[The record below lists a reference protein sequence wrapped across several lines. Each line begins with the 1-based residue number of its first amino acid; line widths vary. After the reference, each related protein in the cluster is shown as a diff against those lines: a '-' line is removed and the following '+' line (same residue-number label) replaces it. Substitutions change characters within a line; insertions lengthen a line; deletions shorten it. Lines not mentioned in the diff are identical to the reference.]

1 VDSREGEGEGGE
13 DEERQF
19 LTGPLES
26 FAGGGAGRGGGGGGK
41 EWLQGG
47 GGWRAGVA
55 LNVLVAFAVLIAGF
69 VCLIVATSG
78 AALDAGRSAIFVGG
92 CAAARGIDWGS
103 HAAVSVVVVVLVA
116 GANYAFQVLSSPT
129 RDEVTAAHRRG
140 EWLDIGVPSF
150 RNLGRVQGS
159 RMLLTAVVLVTAVF
173 TQIMYVLSL
182 KGDREDD

>member
-1 VDSREGEGEGGE
+1 
-13 DEERQF
+13 
-19 LTGPLES
+19 
-26 FAGGGAGRGGGGGGK
+26 
-41 EWLQGG
+41 
-47 GGWRAGVA
+47 VA

-69 VCLIVATSG
+69 VCLIVAISG
-78 AALDAGRSAIFVGG
+78 VALDAGRSAIFVGG
-92 CAAARGIDWGS
+92 CAAARGVDWGS
-103 HAAVSVVVVVLVA
+103 HAAVSVAVVVLVA

-159 RMLLTAVVLVTAVF
+159 RTLLAAVVLVTAVL

-182 KGDREDD
+182 KRVREDD